1 MVTVKGSELAKN
13 FGRYAQI
20 AQREIVRVT
29 TYGRPQVVILSPQEY
44 ERLRRQDRQA
54 MYSSELPKDL
64 RRAIQIAEP
73 SAEAAQFD
81 HEAND

>member
-1 MVTVKGSELAKN
+1 MITVKGSDLAKS

-54 MYSSELPKDL
+54 LYTSELPEDL
-64 RRAIQIAEP
+64 RQAIKTAEP
-73 SAEAAQFD
+73 SAEATQFD
-81 HEAND
+81 YEASE